1 MDENNI
7 ENLLY
12 LLKNYNG
19 ALLVASHDL
28 DFINRLCQKTIILQP
43 NKVIY
48 FPGNYSQYLEQHQI
62 NNQSVINFNDKI
74 VALQQKS
81 NNYNHFKSQKDST
94 GRFTSRSHDHVQ
106 KGLNSRVKRAE
117 RELRNLPGKRHVYQ
131 HHIQLPEFK
140 NWYKKSTTFSIKIDE
155 LLSPRHETILNNT
168 ALTLCTGQSLGLIG
182 PNGSGKTT
190 LLKYLK
196 NYFNHQHLLPQATYI
211 GLNLNKQQNYE
222 TVADFFTE
230 TILGKT
236 DIKRLLVKMDMF
248 VDLSTKIKN
257 LSGGEFAKLALLKQ
271 LYLDHETILLIDEP
285 TNYLDPESVIALA
298 KMLKD
303 SHFTC
308 IIASHNRK
316 FLTEFCQSN
325 YLIKEQK
332 LLTID

>member
-1 MDENNI
+1 M
-7 ENLLY
+7 
-12 LLKNYNG
+12 
-19 ALLVASHDL
+19 
-28 DFINRLCQKTIILQP
+28 
-43 NKVIY
+43 
-48 FPGNYSQYLEQHQI
+48 
-62 NNQSVINFNDKI
+62 
-74 VALQQKS
+74 
-81 NNYNHFKSQKDST
+81 
-94 GRFTSRSHDHVQ
+94 
-106 KGLNSRVKRAE
+106 
-117 RELRNLPGKRHVYQ
+117 RNLPGKRHVYQ
-131 HHIQLPEFK
+131 HHIQIPEFK
-140 NWYKKSTTFSIKIDE
+140 NWYKKSTTFSIKIYE
-155 LLSPRHETILNNT
+155 LLSPRH
-168 ALTLCTGQSLGLIG
+168 
-182 PNGSGKTT
+182 
-190 LLKYLK
+190 
-196 NYFNHQHLLPQATYI
+196 
-211 GLNLNKQQNYE
+211 
-222 TVADFFTE
+222 E

>member
-1 MDENNI
+1 MI
-7 ENLLY
+7 KSLLY
-12 LLKNYNG
+12 NKR
-19 ALLVASHDL
+19 A
-28 DFINRLCQKTIILQP
+28 TIIITL
-43 NKVIY
+43 
-48 FPGNYSQYLEQHQI
+48 SLR
-62 NNQSVINFNDKI
+62 KI
-74 VALQQKS
+74 VL
-81 NNYNHFKSQKDST
+81 D
-94 GRFTSRSHDHVQ
+94 RFTSRSHDHVQ

-140 NWYKKSTTFSIKIDE
+140 NWYKKSTTFSIKIYE
-155 LLSPRHETILNNT
+155 LLSPRHETILNIT

-211 GLNLNKQQNYE
+211 GLNLNKQQSYE
-222 TVADFFTE
+222 TVDDFFTE

-236 DIKRLLVKMDMF
+236 DIKRLLVKMDML
-248 VDLSTKIKN
+248 VDLFTKIKN
-257 LSGGEFAKLALLKQ
+257 LSGGEFAKLALPKQ